1 MNILCPAAGNS
12 LTCEIDNFQVSSQ
25 VFLVEMFA
33 TCGLVTTIITL
44 KYHSTIK
51 EGVTAALTVGLTLI
65 AMITWSGGISGG
77 CLNPAI
83 GIANSIV
90 QYAMREQLKD
100 YQIMKPTVI
109 SGAGLYDDLKLSTLP
124 IYIFAP
130 LLGGVMA
137 GVFQLLNG
145 KVAKTMKESAEEEN

>member
-1 MNILCPAAGNS
+1 M
-12 LTCEIDNFQVSSQ
+12 
-25 VFLVEMFA
+25 FLVEMFA

-51 EGVTAALTVGLTLI
+51 EGVMAALTVGVTLL
-65 AMITWSGGISGG
+65 AMICWSGGISGG

-90 QYAMREQLKD
+90 QFAMK
-100 YQIMKPTVI
+100 
-109 SGAGLYDDLKLSTLP
+109 DDLKLYLPLGGFYSNLTLSSLP

-130 LLGGVMA
+130 LMGVIMS
-137 GVFQLLNG
+137 GCFQLLNG
-145 KVAKTMKESAEEEN
+145 KVDKIMKEAAAAE

>member
-1 MNILCPAAGNS
+1 M
-12 LTCEIDNFQVSSQ
+12 
-25 VFLVEMFA
+25 FLVEMFA
-33 TCGLVTTIITL
+33 TCGLVTTIITI

-51 EGVTAALTVGLTLI
+51 EGVLAALTVGLTLL
-65 AMITWSGGISGG
+65 AMICWSSGISGG

-90 QYAMREQLKD
+90 QYAMKDQLGD
-100 YQIMKPTVI
+100 YGFVNPIKRTPKYV
-109 SGAGLYDDLKLSTLP
+109 DLTLSSLP

-130 LLGGVMA
+130 LMGGVVA

-145 KVAKTMKESAEEEN
+145 KVDKIMKEAAAE